1 MTKKMDRRSFL
12 KVGGAAAGV
21 AVATVSAEAIPLVGD
36 SILQDGVDG
45 MSASHFGAV
54 KTKVRNGRFES
65 VEAFEGDSYP
75 STLIQGLPARTYA
88 QDRILYPCVREGYLK
103 HGYKSDKSK
112 RGSDKYVRVS
122 WEKAFDLIAD
132 ELKRVYKSYGPDAV
146 FGGSYGWFCVGSLN
160 NPQALV
166 GRMLG
171 VAGGYTSR
179 TLTYSTHAIRT
190 ITPYVTGGDESSN
203 QQTAYPNLIANSE
216 CIVFW
221 SSDPINTNQIA
232 WGVPDHQSYEYM
244 KQLKAEAKKRNIKFY
259 CIDPVYNNT
268 AMYFGAEHIKV
279 RPTTDVAMM
288 LGMAHYLYSENLY
301 SKEFVEKYTSGFAEF
316 KAYLLGEGEDKV
328 IKTPEWAAKICGV
341 EASVIK
347 MLAKEFASKRTM
359 LMGGWG
365 FQRAHHGEQ
374 PHWMLITLASMIGQ
388 IGLAG
393 GGFGCAYHYS
403 DGGVPAP
410 AAATGNPLSDV
421 KMGNGSQ
428 GAAASADAPAASP
441 GLTGISVNSK
451 VDGPWKQR
459 KIPVIPVSRIV
470 ECLENPGREILFDG
484 KKLTYPDL
492 KMAYWAGGNPFHHH
506 QDRNRMIKA
515 WQKLETFVVNE
526 CFWTATARMA
536 DIVLPATTEQE
547 RNDITKSHT
556 NSYIFAMKKAV
567 EPVGEAMDD
576 FDIFVNILRRFS
588 AAEVLAFTEGKSKME
603 WIKSFY
609 EESFNK
615 AKKSG
620 VAMPAFDEFWEKG
633 FVKFETPEA
642 AKNFI
647 KYKTFRDNPVT
658 NRLGTPSGKI
668 EIFSKKIA
676 GFGYKECKG
685 HPTWFE
691 PMEWLGSSVAKEF
704 PLNLVSPH
712 PKYRLHS
719 QLNNTWLRDLEEV
732 QGREPIWMHPKD
744 AAKRGIQNGDVVRIF
759 NKRGQVLGGAVVTE
773 AVMEGVVRMQEGA
786 WYDPKE
792 PGKIGS
798 LCVHGDV
805 NVLIADIPTSEL
817 AQGNQ
822 ATALVEIEKFKG
834 ELPAIGI
841 FKAPIMKGM

>member
-12 KVGGAAAGV
+12 KAGGAAAGV

-45 MSASHFGAV
+45 VSASHFGAV

-65 VEAFEGDSYP
+65 VEAFEEDRYP

-103 HGYKSDKSK
+103 NGYKSDKSK

-132 ELKRVYKSYGPDAV
+132 ELKRVYKSYGPNAV
-146 FGGSYGWFCVGSLN
+146 YGGSYGWFCVGSLN

-179 TLTYSTHAIRT
+179 TLTYSTHAIRA

-374 PHWMLITLASMIGQ
+374 PHWMLITLASMLGQ

-410 AAATGNPLSDV
+410 AAATGNALSN
-421 KMGNGSQ
+421 NGSQ
-428 GAAASADAPAASP
+428 GAVAGADAPAASP
-441 GLTGISVNSK
+441 GLTGMSVNSK

-459 KIPVIPVSRIV
+459 KIHVIPVSRIV

-515 WQKLETFVVNE
+515 WQKFETFVVNE

-567 EPVGEAMDD
+567 EPAGEAMDD

-603 WIKSFY
+603 WIRSFY
-609 EESFNK
+609 DASYEK

-633 FVKFETPEA
+633 FVKFETPES

-668 EIFSKKIA
+668 EIFSRKIA
-676 GFGYKECKG
+676 GYGYKECKG

-834 ELPAIGI
+834 ELPPIGI
-841 FKAPIMKGM
+841 FKAPVMKGM

>member
-1 MTKKMDRRSFL
+1 MTKNMDRRSFL

-45 MSASHFGAV
+45 VSASHFGAV

-103 HGYKSDKSK
+103 NGYKSDKSK

-179 TLTYSTHAIRT
+179 TLTYSTHAIRA

-515 WQKLETFVVNE
+515 WQKFETFVVNE

-556 NSYIFAMKKAV
+556 NSYIFSMKKAV

-609 EESFNK
+609 DESYNK

-676 GFGYKECKG
+676 GYGYKECKG

-805 NVLIADIPTSEL
+805 NVLIADVPTSEL

-834 ELPAIGI
+834 EIPAIGI
-841 FKAPIMKGM
+841 FKAPVMKGI

>member
-1 MTKKMDRRSFL
+1 MTKKMDRRAFL
-12 KVGGAAAGV
+12 KAGGVAAGAV
-21 AVATVSAEAIPLVGD
+21 VATVNAEAIPLVGD

-45 MSASHFGAV
+45 VSASHFGAV
-54 KTKVRNGRFES
+54 TTKVRNGRFES
-65 VEAFEGDSYP
+65 VEAFAEDRYP
-75 STLIQGLPARTYA
+75 TSLIQGLPARTYA

-103 HGYKSDKSK
+103 NGYKSDKSK

-146 FGGSYGWFCVGSLN
+146 YGGSYGWFCVGSLN
-160 NPQALV
+160 NPQALL

-171 VAGGYTSR
+171 IAGGYTSR
-179 TLTYSTHAIRT
+179 TLTYSTHAIRA

-232 WGVPDHQSYEYM
+232 WGVPDHQSYDYM
-244 KQLKAEAKKRNIKFY
+244 KQLKAEAKKRGIKFY

-268 AMYFGAEHIKV
+268 AVYFGAEHIQV

-301 SKEFVEKYTSGFAEF
+301 AKEFVEKYTSGFAEF
-316 KAYLLGEGEDKV
+316 KTYLLGEGDDKTP
-328 IKTPEWAAKICGV
+328 KTPEWAAKICGV
-341 EASVIK
+341 DAKVIK
-347 MLAKEFASKRTM
+347 MLAKEFVSKRTM

-388 IGLAG
+388 IGLPG

-421 KMGNGSQ
+421 KTGNGSQ
-428 GAAASADAPAASP
+428 GVAASAEAPAASP

-451 VDGPWKQR
+451 ADGPWKQR

-515 WQKLETFVVNE
+515 WQKFETFVVNE

-567 EPVGEAMDD
+567 EPAGEAMDD

-609 EESFNK
+609 DESYNK

-620 VAMPAFDEFWEKG
+620 VAMPTFEAFWEKG

-647 KYKTFRDNPVT
+647 KYKTFRENPVT
-658 NRLGTPSGKI
+658 HRLGTPSGKI

-676 GFGYKECKG
+676 GFGYQECKG

-691 PMEWLGSSVAKEF
+691 PMEWLGSKTAKEF

-732 QGREPIWMHPKD
+732 QGREPIWINPKD
-744 AAKRGIQNGDVVRIF
+744 AARRGIQNGDVVRIF

-773 AVMEGVVRMQEGA
+773 AVMEGVVRMQEGG

-841 FKAPIMKGM
+841 FKAPSIKGA

>member
-1 MTKKMDRRSFL
+1 MTKNMDRRSFL

-45 MSASHFGAV
+45 VSASHFGAV

-103 HGYKSDKSK
+103 NGYKSDKSK

-179 TLTYSTHAIRT
+179 TLTYSTHAIRA

-374 PHWMLITLASMIGQ
+374 PHWMLITLASMLGQ

-515 WQKLETFVVNE
+515 WQKFETFVVNE

-609 EESFNK
+609 DESYNK

-676 GFGYKECKG
+676 GYGYKECKG

-805 NVLIADIPTSEL
+805 NVLIADVPTSEL

-834 ELPAIGI
+834 EIPAIGI
-841 FKAPIMKGM
+841 FKAPVMKGM

>member
-1 MTKKMDRRSFL
+1 MTKNMDRRSFL

-45 MSASHFGAV
+45 VSASHFGAV

-103 HGYKSDKSK
+103 NGYKSDKSK

-179 TLTYSTHAIRT
+179 TLTYSTHAIRA

-515 WQKLETFVVNE
+515 WQKFETFVVNE

-556 NSYIFAMKKAV
+556 NSYIFSMKKAV

-609 EESFNK
+609 DESYNK

-668 EIFSKKIA
+668 EIFSKKLQDTGTKSAKGIQHGLSRWSGLA
-676 GFGYKECKG
+676 VPWQKSSHSIWFLHTQNTAFTHSSITHGFVILKRFKAESLSGCTLK
-685 HPTWFE
+685 
-691 PMEWLGSSVAKEF
+691 M
-704 PLNLVSPH
+704 PLN
-712 PKYRLHS
+712 
-719 QLNNTWLRDLEEV
+719 EV
-732 QGREPIWMHPKD
+732 FKTAMSCASLTNADKCS
-744 AAKRGIQNGDVVRIF
+744 A
-759 NKRGQVLGGAVVTE
+759 VL
-773 AVMEGVVRMQEGA
+773 
-786 WYDPKE
+786 
-792 PGKIGS
+792 S
-798 LCVHGDV
+798 
-805 NVLIADIPTSEL
+805 
-817 AQGNQ
+817 
-822 ATALVEIEKFKG
+822 
-834 ELPAIGI
+834 
-841 FKAPIMKGM
+841 

>member
-12 KVGGAAAGV
+12 KVGTAATGAAI
-21 AVATVSAEAIPLVGD
+21 ATVNAEAIPLVGD

-65 VEAFEGDSYP
+65 VEAFEEDRYP
-75 STLIQGLPARTYA
+75 SSMIQGLPARTYA

-179 TLTYSTHAIRT
+179 TLTYSTHAIRA

-316 KAYLLGEGEDKV
+316 KAYLLGEGDDKV

-347 MLAKEFASKRTM
+347 LLAKEFASKRTM

-374 PHWMLITLASMIGQ
+374 PHWMLITLASMLGQ
-388 IGLAG
+388 IGLPG

-410 AAATGNPLSDV
+410 AAATGNALSN
-421 KMGNGSQ
+421 NGSQ
-428 GAAASADAPAASP
+428 GAVAGADAPAASP
-441 GLTGISVNSK
+441 GLTGMSVNSK

-459 KIPVIPVSRIV
+459 KVPVIPVSRIV
-470 ECLENPGREILFDG
+470 ECLENPGLEILFDG

-515 WQKLETFVVNE
+515 WQKFETFVVNE

-620 VAMPAFDEFWEKG
+620 VAMPSFDEFWEKG
-633 FVKFETPEA
+633 FVKFETPES

-658 NRLGTPSGKI
+658 HRLGTPSGKI

-676 GFGYKECKG
+676 GFGYKDCKG

-759 NKRGQVLGGAVVTE
+759 NKRGQVLGGTVVTE

-841 FKAPIMKGM
+841 FKAPVMKGM

>member
-1 MTKKMDRRSFL
+1 MTKNMDRRSFL

-45 MSASHFGAV
+45 VSASHFGAV

-103 HGYKSDKSK
+103 NGYKSDKSK

-179 TLTYSTHAIRT
+179 TLTYSTHAIRA

-515 WQKLETFVVNE
+515 WQKFETFVVNE

-556 NSYIFAMKKAV
+556 NSYIFSMKKAV

-588 AAEVLAFTEGKSKME
+588 AAEVLAFTEGKSIME

-609 EESFNK
+609 DESYNK

-676 GFGYKECKG
+676 GYGYKECKG

-805 NVLIADIPTSEL
+805 NVLIADVPTSEL

-834 ELPAIGI
+834 EIPAIGI
-841 FKAPIMKGM
+841 FKAPVMKGI

>member
-1 MTKKMDRRSFL
+1 
-12 KVGGAAAGV
+12 
-21 AVATVSAEAIPLVGD
+21 
-36 SILQDGVDG
+36 
-45 MSASHFGAV
+45 
-54 KTKVRNGRFES
+54 
-65 VEAFEGDSYP
+65 
-75 STLIQGLPARTYA
+75 
-88 QDRILYPCVREGYLK
+88 
-103 HGYKSDKSK
+103 
-112 RGSDKYVRVS
+112 
-122 WEKAFDLIAD
+122 
-132 ELKRVYKSYGPDAV
+132 
-146 FGGSYGWFCVGSLN
+146 
-160 NPQALV
+160 
-166 GRMLG
+166 
-171 VAGGYTSR
+171 
-179 TLTYSTHAIRT
+179 
-190 ITPYVTGGDESSN
+190 
-203 QQTAYPNLIANSE
+203 
-216 CIVFW
+216 
-221 SSDPINTNQIA
+221 
-232 WGVPDHQSYEYM
+232 
-244 KQLKAEAKKRNIKFY
+244 
-259 CIDPVYNNT
+259 
-268 AMYFGAEHIKV
+268 
-279 RPTTDVAMM
+279 
-288 LGMAHYLYSENLY
+288 
-301 SKEFVEKYTSGFAEF
+301 
-316 KAYLLGEGEDKV
+316 
-328 IKTPEWAAKICGV
+328 V

-374 PHWMLITLASMIGQ
+374 PHWMLITLASMLGQ

-410 AAATGNPLSDV
+410 AAATGNALSN
-421 KMGNGSQ
+421 NGSQ
-428 GAAASADAPAASP
+428 GAVAGADAPAASP
-441 GLTGISVNSK
+441 GLTGMSVNSK

-459 KIPVIPVSRIV
+459 KIHVIPVSRIV

-515 WQKLETFVVNE
+515 WQKFETFVVNE

-567 EPVGEAMDD
+567 EPAGEAMDD

-603 WIKSFY
+603 WIRSFY
-609 EESFNK
+609 DASYEK

-633 FVKFETPEA
+633 FVKFETPES

-668 EIFSKKIA
+668 EIFSRKIA
-676 GFGYKECKG
+676 GYGYKECKG

-834 ELPAIGI
+834 ELPPIGI
-841 FKAPIMKGM
+841 FKAPVMKGM

>member
-12 KVGGAAAGV
+12 KAGGAAAGV

-45 MSASHFGAV
+45 VSASHFGAV

-65 VEAFEGDSYP
+65 VEAFEEDRYP

-103 HGYKSDKSK
+103 NGYKSDKSK

-132 ELKRVYKSYGPDAV
+132 ELKRVYKSYGPNAV
-146 FGGSYGWFCVGSLN
+146 YGGSYGWFCVGSLN

-179 TLTYSTHAIRT
+179 TLTYSTHAIRA

-316 KAYLLGEGEDKV
+316 KAYLLGEGDDKV

-374 PHWMLITLASMIGQ
+374 PHWMLITLASMLGQ
-388 IGLAG
+388 IGLPG

-410 AAATGNPLSDV
+410 AAATGNALSN
-421 KMGNGSQ
+421 NGSQ
-428 GAAASADAPAASP
+428 GAVAGADAPAASP
-441 GLTGISVNSK
+441 GLTGMSVNSK

-459 KIPVIPVSRIV
+459 KVPVIPVSRIV

-515 WQKLETFVVNE
+515 WQKFETFVVNE

-567 EPVGEAMDD
+567 EPAGEAMDD

-609 EESFNK
+609 DASYEK

-633 FVKFETPEA
+633 FVKFETPES

-658 NRLGTPSGKI
+658 HRLGTPSGKI
-668 EIFSKKIA
+668 EIFSRKIA
-676 GFGYKECKG
+676 GYGYKECKG

-834 ELPAIGI
+834 EIPAIGI
-841 FKAPIMKGM
+841 FKAPVMKGM